1 MEIKICYNC
10 KGEGTIKCDVGI
22 HQSEYEWYTCSDC
35 NGTGR
40 IKTDSFSYSVP
51 FDTENEEIY
60 KTNDEIIRLIR
71 KLESK
76 K

>member
-1 MEIKICYNC
+1 MEIKICPQC
-10 KGEGTIKCDVGI
+10 KGMGVIRHNVGI
-22 HQSEYEWYTCSDC
+22 HENEYEWCSCINC

-60 KTNDEIIRLIR
+60 KTNAEIIRLIR
-71 KLESK
+71 ELESK